1 MSAERA
7 RRMTE
12 NADGAA
18 YIDAVS
24 VYAALGRDEL
34 REAARVLMSATSGR
48 G

>member
-7 RRMTE
+7 RRTAG

-18 YIDAVS
+18 HADPVS
-24 VYAALGRDEL
+24 EYTARGRDEV
-34 REAARVLMSATSGR
+34 REAARAVMAATSGR